1 MKVMPEKAVSSQK
14 NFESKNSNRISFKQ
28 KVLNLDTFAENFTI
42 KFDQGKSNFPTLIG
56 SILSILMF
64 ALTITYTVQ
73 KTEIMFNKK
82 GIDVITAEKTNYFPT
97 DYKFGA
103 E

>member
-14 NFESKNSNRISFKQ
+14 NTESKISSRISFKQ
-28 KVLNLDTFAENFTI
+28 KVLSLDTFAENFTI

-82 GIDVITAEKTNYFPT
+82 GIDVITAEKTNHFP
-97 DYKFGA
+97 A
-103 E
+103 EYTFSAE